1 MRAHTPLQA
10 PDPIAAAALYEQ
22 VADRLR
28 VRIYDGLLPPGTTI
42 DEPALCALFGI
53 SRTPLREALKVLDRE
68 GLVELVPRRGCVVR
82 SLSLEELSELF
93 PVIAVLEGLC
103 AREAVKN
110 STEADLAELEAMH
123 RRLEEYAAADD
134 VNAYYDQS
142 YRIHDAI
149 QALAGNRWL
158 KRVTADLRRILRLA
172 RHEQLK
178 RPGRLEASL
187 EEHRGLFEAFRGKE
201 PELADQRMQ
210 EHLCNQWK
218 ALEAEREEQTTSV
231 S

>member
-1 MRAHTPLQA
+1 MRPHVPLQVQ
-10 PDPIAAAALYEQ
+10 DLIASAALYEQ

-28 VRIYDGLLPPGTTI
+28 ARIYDGLMPPGATI
-42 DEPALCALFGI
+42 DESALCALFGI

-93 PVIAVLEGLC
+93 PIVAVLEGLC

-110 STEADLAELEAMH
+110 STPEDLAEIEAMH
-123 RRLEEYAAADD
+123 RRLEECAAADD
-134 VNAYYDQS
+134 VDAFYDQNH
-142 YRIHDAI
+142 RIHDAI
-149 QALAGNRWL
+149 QSLAGNRWL
-158 KRVTADLRRILRLA
+158 RRVTTDLRRILRLA

-178 RPGRLEASL
+178 RPGRLKASL
-187 EEHRGLFEAFRGKE
+187 EEHRGLLEAFREKD
-201 PELADQRMQ
+201 PDRADQRMQ

-218 ALEAEREEQTTSV
+218 ALEAEREEQAASTS
-231 S
+231 